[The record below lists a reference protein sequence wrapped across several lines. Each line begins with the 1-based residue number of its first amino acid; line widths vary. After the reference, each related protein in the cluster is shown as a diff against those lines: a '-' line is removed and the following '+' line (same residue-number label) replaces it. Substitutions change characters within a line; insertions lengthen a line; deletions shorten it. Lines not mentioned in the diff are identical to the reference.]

1 MLVCVL
7 FQQHGMY
14 SHMLEVLDKYCKQYY
29 EKSRLMMEAVQN
41 LKDVLLLESP
51 EQGLYQARDGNLG
64 LLPDAPRP
72 TALGRCHSCLRQQQ
86 FQLLAPDSRRMR
98 PHHRSCGL
106 WMYTVFL

>member
-1 MLVCVL
+1 MDVVSVDD
-7 FQQHGMY
+7 GG
-14 SHMLEVLDKYCKQYY
+14 SANLEG
-29 EKSRLMMEAVQN
+29 
-41 LKDVLLLESP
+41 VLLLESP

-72 TALGRCHSCLRQQQ
+72 TALSRCHSCLRQQQ

-106 WMYTVFL
+106 WMYTVCL

>member
-14 SHMLEVLDKYCKQYY
+14 SHMLEVLDKHGKQYY
-29 EKSRLMMEAVQN
+29 SKSRLMMEAVQN
-41 LKDVLLLESP
+41 LKGVLLLESP

-86 FQLLAPDSRRMR
+86 FQLLAPDSRCMR